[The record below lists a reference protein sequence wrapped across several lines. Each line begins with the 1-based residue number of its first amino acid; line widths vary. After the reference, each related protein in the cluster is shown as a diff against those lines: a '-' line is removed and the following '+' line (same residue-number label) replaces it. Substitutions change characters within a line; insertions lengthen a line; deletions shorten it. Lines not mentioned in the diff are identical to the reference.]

1 MSVTSALKTASKRE
15 HIPVYVRMVDGKSTT
30 GVYVHHYLSTAIK
43 AVRQASSIIIRDS
56 IDKNQIKV
64 KKKTDGT
71 FSTNTDI
78 NAERCIISTIHSTY
92 PEHDIYSEE
101 CGWAYK
107 RNSATVWYIDPID
120 GTNNFVHGIPHYAIS
135 IGLIE
140 RGIVTH
146 GVVYDPN
153 LNEMF
158 TASRGVGSFLND
170 RRIRVSSCSQISQ
183 SHASICTQKSPKD
196 GANLSI
202 VQALNN
208 KIHSFRMMGSSA
220 LALSYVAAG
229 RFDAFFGEKLKTFD
243 IAAGSL
249 LVTEAGGIVSEL
261 LPQKNLTYLESGDIL
276 ASSPKLVTMF
286 LKIMKEN
293 LEPLDS

>member
-1 MSVTSALKTASKRE
+1 M
-15 HIPVYVRMVDGKSTT
+15 
-30 GVYVHHYLSTAIK
+30 HHYLSTAIK

-56 IDKNQIKV
+56 IDKNQIKI
-64 KKKTDGT
+64 KKKEDGT
-71 FSTNTDI
+71 FSTNTDV
-78 NAERCIISTIHSTY
+78 NAERCIVSMIHNIY

-107 RNSATVWYIDPID
+107 RNSNSVWYIDPID
-120 GTNNFVHGIPHYAIS
+120 GTNNFIHGIPHYAIS

-158 TASRGVGSFLND
+158 TASRGVGAFLND
-170 RRIRVSSCSQISQ
+170 RRIRVSTCSNISQ
-183 SHASICTQKSPKD
+183 AHVNICTQKPQKD
-196 GANLSI
+196 GDNLTVI
-202 VQALNN
+202 QALNSRIN
-208 KIHSFRMMGSSA
+208 SFRVMGSSS
-220 LALSYVAAG
+220 LALSYVATG

-261 LPQKNLTYLESGDIL
+261 FPQKNITYLESGDVL

-286 LKIMKEN
+286 IKIMKEN
-293 LEPLDS
+293 INSLDS